1 MNMITRAELRQLAK
15 TRLKESKTLFN
26 AKQYD
31 TATYLCGYA
40 VELALKARICKTLKW
55 SEFPPNGK
63 EFKCFHSFKTHDLE
77 VLLILSGIG
86 EKIIG
91 HYPTEWSI
99 VSRWNPENRY
109 KILGSETKQTAL
121 DMINAVE
128 ELLRNE
134 TYTWHG

>member
-1 MNMITRAELRQLAK
+1 MNVITRSELRQLAK
-15 TRLKESKTLFN
+15 ARLKESKTLFN

-31 TATYLCGYA
+31 TAVYLSGYA

-63 EFKCFHSFKTHDLE
+63 EFKGFHAFKTHDLE

-86 EKIIG
+86 EKIIN
-91 HYPTEWSI
+91 HYSTEWSI

-109 KILGSETKQTAL
+109 KTLGSESKQTAL
-121 DMINAVE
+121 DMIKAVE
-128 ELLRNE
+128 ELLKAL
-134 TYTWHG
+134 